1 MFLHLKK
8 YVCDPFKQEVGIP
21 AQVHLV
27 QSLVT
32 IVKKKKRLHLSA
44 QIVLI
49 VIIVLLKSHHCFSVE
64 MDPLSEHV
72 GSCAPREY

>member
-21 AQVHLV
+21 AEVYLV
-27 QSLVT
+27 QSLLT
-32 IVKKKKRLHLSA
+32 IVKKKKKKITPFSPNSSDFDS
-44 QIVLI
+44 
-49 VIIVLLKSHHCFSVE
+49 LLKSHHCFSVE